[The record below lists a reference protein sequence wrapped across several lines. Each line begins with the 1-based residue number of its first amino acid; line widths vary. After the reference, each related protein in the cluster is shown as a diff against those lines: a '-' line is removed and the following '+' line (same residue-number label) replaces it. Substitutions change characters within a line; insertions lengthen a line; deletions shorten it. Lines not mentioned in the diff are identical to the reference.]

1 MGGYTSEVPPIP
13 SAVYTLYHLG
23 SSLLAVP
30 WDLMSVLFTMWVPCC
45 SLHSVNS
52 SVPCGICSIVFT
64 LYNAILMKGVCSNL
78 GTSSAS
84 LRNENVPFSH
94 NPLSGCMWRLY
105 YIPYQGLGYVCEYIM
120 MIHCHLM
127 EASVHISLAVC
138 LINCYG
144 ARWEGAVPTGMHYA
158 CKHMSIRVH
167 VRTLYMRVYEHIQAL
182 RMRNC
187 ESPTALHM

>member
-1 MGGYTSEVPPIP
+1 MGFDVC
-13 SAVYTLYHLG
+13 TLYHVG
-23 SSLLAVP
+23 SLF
-30 WDLMSVLFTMWVPCC
+30 LFTFCEFLSTMWDMFHC
-45 SLHSVNS
+45 LYSVQ
-52 SVPCGICSIVFT
+52 CDLDETGC
-64 LYNAILMKGVCSNL
+64 GVCSIL
-78 GTSSAS
+78 GTNSAS

-94 NPLSGCMWRLY
+94 NPLSGCMWMMY

-144 ARWEGAVPTGMHYA
+144 AGWEGAVPTGMHYA

-187 ESPTALHM
+187 DSPTALHM